1 MTEVISEKTLAQKK
15 RKKRLMFAL
24 CFVVVLALGFFGF
37 KAIDAGLKEQGQMSV
52 RNAILNTAKQCCAIE
67 GAYPSSLSYLE
78 ENYGLVVNHNDY
90 VITYEVFAENVM
102 PSVVVLV
109 K

>member
-1 MTEVISEKTLAQKK
+1 MTELENEKTLSQKR
-15 RKKRLMFAL
+15 RKKRLALAL
-24 CFVVVLALGFFGF
+24 CLVMVLVVGFFGF
-37 KAIDAGLKEQGQMSV
+37 KAIDANLKEQGQMSV

-67 GAYPSSLSYLE
+67 GAYPASLSYLE
-78 ENYGLVVNHNDY
+78 ENYGLVINHDDY
-90 VITYEVFAENVM
+90 IITYEVFAENVM